1 LEFWDTVY
9 NFEICEAVNLKVCH
23 PFFHLVV
30 CVVYWCIVVCTVNG
44 ESTVMGSGDGP
55 AAATVISAGTASST
69 VSNGGIKCDSQQ
81 QQHSNAVIGIVT
93 AEVLCVCIVLYCIVL
108 CV

>member
-1 LEFWDTVY
+1 M
-9 NFEICEAVNLKVCH
+9 
-23 PFFHLVV
+23 
-30 CVVYWCIVVCTVNG
+30 CIVVCTVNG

-55 AAATVISAGTASST
+55 AAATASTT

>member
-1 LEFWDTVY
+1 M
-9 NFEICEAVNLKVCH
+9 
-23 PFFHLVV
+23 
-30 CVVYWCIVVCTVNG
+30 CIVVCTVNG

-55 AAATVISAGTASST
+55 AAATVISAGTASTT

-93 AEVLCVCIVLYCIVL
+93 AEVLCVCIVLCVRVSFSFTTTTVTPTDTLLASYVL
-108 CV
+108 VVLSIF